1 MYKAS
6 SLPAHQHYYYL
17 WLSLG
22 FILVALLQSCAVL
35 TSAPPDGVEAQPGD
49 ARPEWLLQPQL
60 YYPAAE
66 YFAEVGSALNT
77 ELAQR
82 NARGNIAQIFSTSIR
97 QSTLSG
103 TRVVNNDKDSFGS
116 QFAISTTDEQIVGI
130 EIGALWHDART
141 GEHYALAYLSRAK
154 YALYLE
160 AELLKLRDQLASLQ
174 PGGGDGT
181 QVGNFAD
188 ARLLYQQLA
197 LMPELERLQRHRRVV
212 AAGAANAQPSVNSR
226 SVEQSLAE
234 RLAAINLCW
243 QAEVLSPPAA
253 NTKPWSQLVRQA
265 ALAIGW
271 QIKASGECLDF
282 ALNLR
287 TRIAEKRAGWYFSEL
302 ELDYTLSWQKQI
314 LAAGA
319 ISLQSSAVLADESSQ
334 RLQQQI
340 KDKLAELLLAD
351 LLS

>member
-1 MYKAS
+1 MYKAPSLLAKFAFS
-6 SLPAHQHYYYL
+6 SLRLGSAL
-17 WLSLG
+17 VLMALS
-22 FILVALLQSCAVL
+22 QSCAVL
-35 TSAPPDGVEAQPGD
+35 SSTQQDGTEAELSS
-49 ARPEWLLQPQL
+49 ARPDWLLQPQL

-103 TRVVNNDKDSFGS
+103 TRVTNADKASFGS

-130 EIGALWHDART
+130 EIGALWHDARS
-141 GEHYALAYLSRAK
+141 GEHYALAYLPRAQ

-174 PGGGDGT
+174 PSDGDGT
-181 QVGNFAD
+181 QAGNFAD

-197 LMPELERLQRHRRVV
+197 LMPELERLLRHQRVV
-212 AAGAANAQPSVNSR
+212 AAGAANAQQSVNSR
-226 SVEQSLAE
+226 SVEQGLADS
-234 RLAAINLCW
+234 LAAIDLCW
-243 QAEVLSPPAA
+243 QAELLSQSDSSIA
-253 NTKPWSQLVRQA
+253 PWLQLVRQA
-265 ALAIGW
+265 ALVIGW
-271 QIKASGECLDF
+271 QIKESGECLDF

-302 ELDYTLSWQKQI
+302 ELDYTLSWQQQT

-319 ISLQSSAVLADESSQ
+319 ITLQSSAVLADESSQ